1 MARNFA
7 RVSTAVWADP
17 TWRALGAGRQHM
29 YLLLLSQPKLTLA
42 GSLDVK
48 TRVWADMAELPESD
62 IVERLQGLDVL
73 GLIAVDWETEEL
85 VIRTFVRHDLVLS
98 NRKTAKGMWSA
109 WGAIESQRLREVVVA
124 NLPSEA
130 FDPDVDPPIE
140 PPIEP
145 PIDHPILGAGD
156 GGSEDSGSTDR
167 SSRALAVAEAV
178 TTPPTPPRPVDNLGA
193 VS

>member
-130 FDPDVDPPIE
+130 FDPDVDPPID
-140 PPIEP
+140 PPIPEP
-145 PIDHPILGAGD
+145 ED
-156 GGSEDSGSTDR
+156 GGSEDIRSTDR